1 MEMHEFIN
9 GCIAME
15 KAAELVY
22 SHFMQLFPQEKDFWG
37 DLVRDEIGHASFLI
51 DADNLGLFDKLK
63 MTYAPLSMPL
73 LDKTLKFAENINNK
87 IRFNPVS
94 LEDAFKMS
102 LKLEESI
109 LETFANNLIGSL
121 LTDPKKSPFD
131 KLLTETRLHADKIR
145 DMMIQKGFLKL
156 S

>member
-1 MEMHEFIN
+1 MEMNDFIN

-37 DLVRDEIGHASFLI
+37 DLVKDEIGHASFLI
-51 DADNLGLFDKLK
+51 DADNLGLFDKIKL
-63 MTYAPLSMPL
+63 TYAPLSMPL
-73 LDKTLKFAENINNK
+73 LGKTLKFAENINSQ

-94 LEDAFKMS
+94 LEDAFKMA

-109 LETFANNLIGSL
+109 LETFTNNLMGAL
-121 LTDPKKSPFD
+121 LTDPKLSFD
-131 KLLTETRLHADKIR
+131 RLLSETRLHADKIR

>member
-1 MEMHEFIN
+1 METHDFIN

-22 SHFMQLFPQEKDFWG
+22 GNFMKLLPQEKDFWE
-37 DLVRDEIGHASFLI
+37 DLVKDEIGHASFLI
-51 DADNLGLFDKLK
+51 DAHNHGLFDKIKL
-63 MTYAPLSMPL
+63 TYAPLSMPIL
-73 LDKTLKFAENINNK
+73 EKTLKFAENINNQ

-94 LEDAFKMS
+94 LEDAFKMA

-109 LETFANNLIGSL
+109 LETFTNNLMGAL
-121 LTDPKKSPFD
+121 LTDPKTSFD
-131 KLLTETRLHADKIR
+131 RLLIETRLHTDKIR

>member
-1 MEMHEFIN
+1 MEMNDFIN

-22 SHFMQLFPQEKDFWG
+22 SSFMQLFPQEKDFWG

-63 MTYAPLSMPL
+63 ITYAPLSMPL
-73 LDKTLKFAENINNK
+73 LYKTLKFAENINNK

-94 LEDAFKMS
+94 LEDAFKMA

-109 LETFANNLIGSL
+109 LETFTNNLIGAL
-121 LTDPKKSPFD
+121 LTDPKSSFD

-145 DMMIQKGFLKL
+145 DMMIKKGFLKL

>member
-1 MEMHEFIN
+1 MEMNDFIN

-22 SHFMQLFPQEKDFWG
+22 SSFMQLFPQEKDFWG
-37 DLVRDEIGHASFLI
+37 DLVKDEMSHASFLI
-51 DADNLGLFDKLK
+51 DADNLGLFDKIKL
-63 MTYAPLSMPL
+63 TYSPLSMPL
-73 LDKTLKFAENINNK
+73 LEKTIKFAENINNQ

-94 LEDAFKMS
+94 LEDAFKMA

-109 LETFANNLIGSL
+109 LETFTNNLMGAL
-121 LTDPKKSPFD
+121 LTDPKLSFD
-131 KLLTETRLHADKIR
+131 RLLSETRLHADKIR

>member
-1 MEMHEFIN
+1 MEMNDFIN

-37 DLVRDEIGHASFLI
+37 DLVKDEIGHASLLI
-51 DADNLGLFDKLK
+51 DADNLGLFDKIKL
-63 MTYAPLSMPL
+63 TYAPLSMPL
-73 LDKTLKFAENINNK
+73 LGKTLKFAENINSQ

-94 LEDAFKMS
+94 LEDAFKMA

-109 LETFANNLIGSL
+109 LETFTNNLMGAL
-121 LTDPKKSPFD
+121 LTDPKLSFD
-131 KLLTETRLHADKIR
+131 RLLSETRLHADKIR
-145 DMMIQKGFLKL
+145 DMMIKKGFLKL

>member
-1 MEMHEFIN
+1 MEMNDFIN

-22 SHFMQLFPQEKDFWG
+22 SNFMQLFPQDKDFWG
-37 DLVRDEIGHASFLI
+37 DLVKDEIGHSSFLI
-51 DADNLGLFDKLK
+51 DANNHGLFDKIKL
-63 MTYAPLSMPL
+63 TYAPLSMPL
-73 LDKTLKFAENINNK
+73 LEKTLKFAENINSQ

-94 LEDAFKMS
+94 LEDAFKVA

-109 LETFANNLIGSL
+109 LETFTNNLMGAL
-121 LTDPKKSPFD
+121 LTDPKSSFD
-131 KLLTETRLHADKIR
+131 RLLNETRLHADKIR

-156 S
+156 T

>member
-1 MEMHEFIN
+1 MNDFIN

-22 SHFMQLFPQEKDFWG
+22 SNFEQLFPQDKDFWG
-37 DLVRDEIGHASFLI
+37 DLVKDEMRHASFLI
-51 DADNLGLFDKLK
+51 DADNHGLFDKIKL
-63 MTYAPLSMPL
+63 TYSPLSMPIL
-73 LDKTLKFAENINNK
+73 EKTLKFAQNMSNQ

-94 LEDAFKMS
+94 LEDAFKMA

-109 LETFANNLIGSL
+109 LETFTNNLMGAL
-121 LTDPKKSPFD
+121 LTDSKLSFD
-131 KLLTETRLHADKIR
+131 RLLSETRLHADKIR
-145 DMMIQKGFLKL
+145 DIMIQKGFLKL

>member
-1 MEMHEFIN
+1 MEMNDFIN

-22 SHFMQLFPQEKDFWG
+22 SNFMQLFPQDKDFWG
-37 DLVRDEIGHASFLI
+37 DLVKDEIGHSSFLI
-51 DADNLGLFDKLK
+51 DANNHRLFDKVKL
-63 MTYAPLSMPL
+63 TYAPLSMPL
-73 LDKTLKFAENINNK
+73 LEKTLKFAENINSQ

-94 LEDAFKMS
+94 LEDAFKVA

-109 LETFANNLIGSL
+109 LETFTNNLMGAL
-121 LTDPKKSPFD
+121 LTDPKSSFD
-131 KLLTETRLHADKIR
+131 RLLNETRLHADKIR

-156 S
+156 T

>member
-1 MEMHEFIN
+1 MEMNDSIN

-37 DLVRDEIGHASFLI
+37 DLVKDEIGHASFLI
-51 DADNLGLFDKLK
+51 DADNLGLFDKIKL
-63 MTYAPLSMPL
+63 TYAPLSMPL
-73 LDKTLKFAENINNK
+73 LGKTLKFAENINSQ

-94 LEDAFKMS
+94 LEDAFKMA

-109 LETFANNLIGSL
+109 LETFTNNLMGAL
-121 LTDPKKSPFD
+121 LTDPKLSFD
-131 KLLTETRLHADKIR
+131 RLLSETRLHADKIR
-145 DMMIQKGFLKL
+145 DMMIKKGFLKL

>member
-1 MEMHEFIN
+1 
-9 GCIAME
+9 ME

-37 DLVRDEIGHASFLI
+37 DLVKDEIGHASFLI
-51 DADNLGLFDKLK
+51 DADNLGLFDKIKL
-63 MTYAPLSMPL
+63 TYAPLSMPL
-73 LDKTLKFAENINNK
+73 LGKTLKFAENINSQ

-94 LEDAFKMS
+94 LEDAFKMA

-109 LETFANNLIGSL
+109 LETFTNNLMGAL
-121 LTDPKKSPFD
+121 LTDPKLSFD
-131 KLLTETRLHADKIR
+131 RLLSETRLHADKIR
-145 DMMIQKGFLKL
+145 DMMIKKGFLKL

>member
-1 MEMHEFIN
+1 MEMNDFIN

-37 DLVRDEIGHASFLI
+37 DLVKDEIGHASFLI
-51 DADNLGLFDKLK
+51 DADNLGLFDKIKL
-63 MTYAPLSMPL
+63 TYAPLSMPL
-73 LDKTLKFAENINNK
+73 LGKTLKFAENINSQ

-94 LEDAFKMS
+94 LEDAFKMA

-109 LETFANNLIGSL
+109 LETFTNNLMGAL
-121 LTDPKKSPFD
+121 LTDPKLSFD
-131 KLLTETRLHADKIR
+131 RLLSETRLHADKIR
-145 DMMIQKGFLKL
+145 DMMIKKGFLKL